1 MRQISLTQGLQN
13 KYAPIED
20 ITDQIPKHA
29 SKRWSM
35 RNKDEINSIVIHHAA
50 SESPLVNQ
58 AKYHVNSHGWPGIG
72 YHLMISQ
79 GRIFQVND
87 LLAESAHCKGHNDHS
102 IGICILGDLSKRS
115 ITPLE
120 SELVSAA
127 IVTVKSLLDIKEVVG
142 HNKWVKTACP
152 CTSMD
157 RIREEVETLETKLEL
172 EAELNDNLQLQLLN
186 AAALHE
192 RVKDLYGKASNPGKY
207 QLEAIKKLSRIGDM
221 MRSAGLL

>member
-1 MRQISLTQGLQN
+1 MRQIILTQGLLN
-13 KYAPIED
+13 KLPPIED
-20 ITDQIPKHA
+20 ITDHIPKHA
-29 SKRWSM
+29 SKRWGM
-35 RNKDEINSIVIHHAA
+35 RNKDEIDSIVIHHAA

-72 YHLMISQ
+72 YHLMVSQ

-120 SELVSAA
+120 SELLTAA

-142 HNKWVKTACP
+142 HNQWVRTACP
-152 CTSMD
+152 CTSVAKIKEDVATM
-157 RIREEVETLETKLEL
+157 EL
-172 EAELNDNLQLQLLN
+172 
-186 AAALHE
+186 
-192 RVKDLYGKASNPGKY
+192 
-207 QLEAIKKLSRIGDM
+207 KLSLTDTPDDRVVKAFAVKTRLDAIYNTAITANKFQPEAQRKIDM
-221 MRSAGLL
+221 MHDWMIAEGIL